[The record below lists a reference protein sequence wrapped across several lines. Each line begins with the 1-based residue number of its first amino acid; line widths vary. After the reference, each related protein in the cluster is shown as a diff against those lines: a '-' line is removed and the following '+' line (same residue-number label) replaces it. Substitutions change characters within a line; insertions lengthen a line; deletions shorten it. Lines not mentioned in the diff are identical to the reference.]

1 MLFSIIIPTYNRA
14 HILPRTIASVLA
26 QTYADW
32 ECIIVDDG
40 STDETKNLIDLYADS
55 RIRYVYQENAERS
68 AARNNGIRHAQ
79 GEYICFLD
87 SDDEYL
93 PEHLEVL
100 QREISFINS
109 PIKGMYVVHALHNMS
124 NEIVKPEY
132 PPLHP
137 GKELE
142 YVFTNPITP
151 TRVCIHRDVLARIQ
165 FDADICIV
173 EDLVLWCKIA
183 AEFPVYQIQEYTVQ
197 YHLHEDNSINLKN
210 NSYASRY
217 AGLTLFFKRYSYIKK
232 QIPACTRKQVLSNT
246 LFGIAKHYIHIGNT
260 KKAIKHTFRALLKQ
274 PFHAMTLHRK
284 LVLLALLGLYS
295 KKVLKEYKK

>member
-1 MLFSIIIPTYNRA
+1 MFSIIIPTYNRA

-26 QTYADW
+26 QTYTDW

-40 STDETKNLIDLYADS
+40 STDETKNLIELYADS

-68 AARNNGIRHAQ
+68 AARNNGIRHAH

-100 QREISFINS
+100 EREISFINS
-109 PIKGMYVVHALHNMS
+109 PIKGMYIIHALNNIS
-124 NEIVKPEY
+124 EEIIRPEY

-142 YVFTNPITP
+142 YVFTHPITP

-165 FDADICIV
+165 FDEDICIV

-217 AGLTLFFKRYSYIKK
+217 AGLNLFFKRYPYIKK
-232 QIPACTRKQVLSNT
+232 QIPICTRKRVLSNT
-246 LFGIAKHYIHIGNT
+246 LFGIAKHYIYIG
-260 KKAIKHTFRALLKQ
+260 KKKEALKYTIRALFKQ

-284 LVLLALLGLYS
+284 LVLFALLGLYS
-295 KKVLKEYKK
+295 KKVLEEYKK